1 MNGGAARH
9 PVIRRELEIKN
20 QLGLHAR
27 AASLWV
33 QTVRQFDADLVV
45 SKDGKDV
52 NGKSIIELMM
62 LAAARGS
69 RIEVIAS
76 GPEAAAALDA
86 IEQLMEQKFYED
98 A

>member
-1 MNGGAARH
+1 MTGEARRH
-9 PVIRRELEIKN
+9 PVIRRQLEIKN
-20 QLGLHAR
+20 ALGLHAR

-33 QTVRQFDADLVV
+33 QTVRQFDAELVV

-62 LAAARGS
+62 LAAACGS

-86 IEQLMEQKFYED
+86 IEQLTEKKFHEET
-98 A
+98 

>member
-1 MNGGAARH
+1 MSGGARRH
-9 PVIRRELEIKN
+9 PVLRRELEIKN

-33 QTVRQFDADLVV
+33 QTARQFDAELVV
-45 SKDGKDV
+45 SKDGRDV

-62 LAAARGS
+62 LAAACGS
-69 RIEVIAS
+69 RIEVVAS
-76 GPEAAAALDA
+76 GPDAAAVLDA
-86 IEQLMEQKFYED
+86 IEQLMEKKFHEE